1 LNNTNDGYII
11 NVKRKSPVVSIL
23 IISSIIA
30 SLLGLAPVS
39 SISAQTAA
47 APFSGSS
54 SNPDNLSSASGGAA
68 QTINVVTNPASIV
81 TSIVKQG
88 GETFILTP
96 TIASIFP
103 GLTLLLNQSVKT
115 EQNLASVEQIQMKFA
130 ENGTNVRFTFGVSG
144 TVPISLPPPV
154 FGPSGAV
161 PSALAI
167 LPPASSPS
175 STVPISLPLSPL
187 SSNSSS
193 NNNTNSSSN
202 SISVLF
208 LDINS
213 TGQVVHPFS
222 SPAAFE
228 SSPSIEI
235 LVNKTVDITKLKDGS
250 GCPDIQLSTFNESS
264 ANWQTLSKPTRT
276 ASIDTPVVCGFTL
289 ETGHF
294 SKFAVGGV
302 TSLAPSLL

>member
-1 LNNTNDGYII
+1 AG
-11 NVKRKSPVVSIL
+11 
-23 IISSIIA
+23 SSVI
-30 SLLGLAPVS
+30 
-39 SISAQTAA
+39 AQTAT

-54 SNPDNLSSASGGAA
+54 ANPDNLSSASGGAA

-81 TSIVKQG
+81 TTIVKGTG
-88 GETFILTP
+88 GTFILTP
-96 TIASIFP
+96 TIARIFP
-103 GLTLLLNQSVKT
+103 GLTVLLNQSVKT

-130 ENGTNVRFTFGVSG
+130 ENGTNVRFSFGVSG
-144 TVPISLPPPV
+144 SPPSSLPPPS
-154 FGPSGAV
+154 FGISSV
-161 PSALAI
+161 PSALA
-167 LPPASSPS
+167 LPARSFGISGSFPS
-175 STVPISLPLSPL
+175 ALALPTPPISNL
-187 SSNSSS
+187 
-193 NNNTNSSSN
+193 
-202 SISVLF
+202 VLF

-213 TGQVVHPFS
+213 TGQVVQPFS

-276 ASIDTPVVCGFTL
+276 ASIDTPVECGFTL
-289 ETGHF
+289 EPGHF

-302 TSLAPSLL
+302 RSLAPSLL